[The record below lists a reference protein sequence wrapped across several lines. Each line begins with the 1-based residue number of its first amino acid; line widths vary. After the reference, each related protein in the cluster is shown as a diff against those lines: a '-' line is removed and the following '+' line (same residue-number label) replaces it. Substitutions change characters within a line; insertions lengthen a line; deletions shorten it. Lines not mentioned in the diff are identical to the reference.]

1 MGFARV
7 AAALFAACLPVAV
20 ASASGAPVVVTSIL
34 PVQGLAAGVM
44 QGIGTPYLIVRGGAS
59 PHEYNLKPDDARNL
73 EHADLIVWVGPVM
86 EAFMSGATKNAS
98 NHAKIIELDWVPGMK
113 LWPAR
118 VGGAWEPDADE
129 PRPPTSGAAIDG
141 HLWLDPGN
149 AATAVTAIET
159 DLSRIDPAHAA
170 GYHANADRMREG
182 LAALDN
188 DLARELTPVRKEPF
202 IVFHDAYQYLERR
215 YELNAVGSVTI
226 SPEQQPGA
234 RRLREVRRKIADLGA
249 RCVFR
254 EPEFEPRLLVT
265 VIGDAKVRRGT
276 LDPEG
281 ADIEPGPDA
290 YFELMRRLGSAL
302 AGCLTGTS

>member
-1 MGFARV
+1 MGSARV
-7 AAALFAACLPVAV
+7 AAAVFAACLPVAA
-20 ASASGAPVVVTSIL
+20 ASAAGAPVVVTSIL

-44 QGIGTPYLIVRGGAS
+44 DGVGAPYLIVRGGAS
-59 PHEYNLKPDDARNL
+59 PHEYSLKPEDARNL
-73 EHADLIVWVGPVM
+73 EHADVIVWVGPVM
-86 EAFMSGATKNAS
+86 EAFLSGATKNAS
-98 NHAKIIELDWVPGMK
+98 KHAKIIELDRVPGMK

-118 VGGAWEPDADE
+118 AGGPWEPDADE
-129 PRPPTSGAAIDG
+129 PLPPPSGAAIDG

-149 AATAVTAIET
+149 AATAVTAIEST
-159 DLSRIDPAHAA
+159 LSRIDPAHAA
-170 GYHANADRMREG
+170 SYHANADRMREG

-234 RRLREVRRKIADLGA
+234 RRLREIRRKIGELGA

-254 EPEFEPRLLVT
+254 EPEFEPRLLAT

-302 AGCLTGTS
+302 AGCLAGTS